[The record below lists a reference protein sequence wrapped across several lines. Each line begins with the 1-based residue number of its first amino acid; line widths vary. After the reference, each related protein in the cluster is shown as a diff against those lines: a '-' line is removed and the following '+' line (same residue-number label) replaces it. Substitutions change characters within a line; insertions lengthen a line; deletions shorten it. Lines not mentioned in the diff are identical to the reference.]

1 MIPSFSTGG
10 VLTAPPGALITG
22 GYVPGNTLAAQHLNW
37 YLNHLTMEINAVLTA
52 SGVAQN
58 SAVDTQLRDS
68 IVALGGGLPTPVAD
82 LGYRLPLGV
91 PTPIAECML
100 AATGTARHAGAAR
113 NTTTTTAGH
122 LIDSGASF
130 IVDGVQAGDYAYN
143 YTDGTTAKITVVNSA
158 TDCSIDADG
167 TIIANPFP
175 TGKSYKIF
183 PNITLPA
190 NVKRCDG
197 STISDGASPF
207 NGLILPNLNAG
218 GTFADAAVSGG
229 CFPRGG
235 TTAGVIMEDGGQSH
249 LHQVSSP
256 LNSTG
261 PGASGDNTRQSG
273 TATTFSSGAP
283 IVDGSNGTPRMGKET
298 RGRSYSVVYVIR
310 IK

>member
-1 MIPSFSTGG
+1 
-10 VLTAPPGALITG
+10 
-22 GYVPGNTLAAQHLNW
+22 
-37 YLNHLTMEINAVLTA
+37 
-52 SGVAQN
+52 
-58 SAVDTQLRDS
+58 
-68 IVALGGGLPTPVAD
+68 
-82 LGYRLPLGV
+82 
-91 PTPIAECML
+91 ML

-229 CFPRGG
+229 RFLRGG